1 MRQVVLVGGMLLGL
15 YLGRANAGDWPQ
27 ILGPQR
33 NGHAVGESLAATW
46 PAGGP
51 RSVWEAP
58 CGSGFAG
65 MAVAEGLAI
74 LFDRHGDQEVLT
86 AFAAETGKLLWKQ
99 TFATRYQSQIVD
111 DDGPRCVPTVASG
124 HVYAFGAEGNLH
136 CVSLKDGTL
145 RWSRAVQR
153 EFQAPEGYFGFGSA
167 PVVDG
172 NRVIVNVGGPK
183 GNGVVAFEAQTGK
196 TLWAATDEL
205 ASYAA
210 PVVVDLERQ
219 RRVLVITRLNFLGLD
234 PATGREVFRV
244 PFGARGPTVNGATP
258 VVVGDHVLLTA
269 SYGIGARWVKVGA
282 DQATVAWDDEI
293 LSSQYTTPIVH
304 EGLIYGID
312 GRQDVGTATLK
323 CFDPSS
329 RQVLWQKTNVVY
341 ATLVAADGK
350 LLVQHTDGTLRMA
363 ALSPKGYTEL
373 AASRLMPGT
382 TRALPALAHGR
393 WYLRNE
399 RTLKCFDLRPAS

>member
-1 MRQVVLVGGMLLGL
+1 MRQVMLVGGMLLGL
-15 YLGRANAGDWPQ
+15 CLGRANAGDWPQ

-33 NGHAVGESLAATW
+33 NGHAVGESLDAAW

-51 RSVWEAP
+51 RSVWEVP

-99 TFATRYQSQIVD
+99 TFPTRYQSQIVD
-111 DDGPRCVPTVASG
+111 DDGPRCVPTVVSG

-183 GNGVVAFEAQTGK
+183 GNGVVAFEAQTGQ

-282 DQATVAWDDEI
+282 DQATVAWEDEI

-329 RQVLWQKTNVVY
+329 RRVLWQKTNVVY